1 MHRAYIALVIIC
13 IVAGC
18 KSTSHVAKTE
28 HASQAYIESK
38 PSPAD
43 TSKPKQIIDLPV
55 FIPIAQLQLQLY
67 KLYFQPTDGKFYP
80 CAGHSDCS
88 ELYKD
93 LYVENPVLKV
103 DGELVSI
110 KLHVDGNAN
119 AIVFHPEVSGDI
131 LLTAKPVVKN
141 DTLFFQNVKM
151 EKSSQGFLLHIASS
165 LFEKRIISKLQDN
178 AWYSFRPTIDKYTQ
192 DFQKLMPLKW
202 ETSVLLVSLKKIY
215 LNSVCT
221 LEAPTEG
228 ILADFSAELTTE
240 KATFGQ

>member
-1 MHRAYIALVIIC
+1 MLRGYIALVIIC
-13 IVAGC
+13 TVAGC
-18 KSTSHVAKTE
+18 KSNSHIAKTE
-28 HASQAYIESK
+28 QASQAYIEST
-38 PSPAD
+38 PSPSD

-67 KLYFQPTDGKFYP
+67 KLYFQPTDGKYYP

-88 ELYKD
+88 DLYKD
-93 LYVENPVLKV
+93 LYVENPILKV
-103 DGELVSI
+103 DGELISI

-119 AIVFHPEVSGDI
+119 ALVFHPEVSGDI
-131 LLTAKPVVKN
+131 MLTAKPVVKN

-151 EKSSQGFLLHIASS
+151 EKSSQGFLLHIASA
-165 LFEKRIISKLQDN
+165 LFEKRIVSKLQDN

-192 DFQKLMPLKW
+192 DFQKQMPLKW
-202 ETSVLLVSLKKIY
+202 ESAVLLLSLKTIY

-221 LEAPTEG
+221 LVAPNEG

-240 KATFGQ
+240 KPSFGQ